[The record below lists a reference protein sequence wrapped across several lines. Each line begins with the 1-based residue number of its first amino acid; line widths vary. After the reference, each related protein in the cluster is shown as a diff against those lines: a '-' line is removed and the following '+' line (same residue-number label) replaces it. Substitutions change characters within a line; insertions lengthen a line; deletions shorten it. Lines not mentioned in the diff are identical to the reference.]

1 MSANS
6 EELPEHQIF
15 HILRADDQ
23 ESIGPF
29 SQKQLLELLKQKDIG
44 HADLVYY
51 PELTDWTPLSE
62 VFDFHQGVAN
72 FSDDGQDPIVVAQ
85 SFEFI
90 DNRSEPDE
98 EIYYIAV
105 QNFPALSLT
114 ASVKLRSPRSVVLTS
129 WRICVLKPK
138 LMGNTEF
145 DEFLLDQIES
155 AEASYATG
163 ARDGSFTITPRFDDA
178 EEVDQIPIE
187 QLKRLDIIAEELLSD
202 DES

>member
-15 HILRADDQ
+15 HILKAGEQ

-29 SQKQLLELLKQKDIG
+29 SQKQLLELLKKKEIS
-44 HADLVYY
+44 HSDLVYY
-51 PELTDWTPLSE
+51 PQLADWTPLSE
-62 VFDFHQGVAN
+62 VFDFHQGMAN
-72 FSDDGQDPIVVAQ
+72 FSDDGQDPEIVAQ
-85 SFEFI
+85 SFAFI

-129 WRICVLKPK
+129 WRFCVIKPK
-138 LMGNTEF
+138 LMGNTDF
-145 DEFLLDQIES
+145 DEFMLDQIES
-155 AEASYATG
+155 VESSYDPA
-163 ARDGSFTITPRFDDA
+163 ARDGTFTIRPRFDDD
-178 EEVDQIPIE
+178 EEVDQIPVQ
-187 QLKRLDIIAEELLSD
+187 QLKRLETIAAELLSN
-202 DES
+202 DEK